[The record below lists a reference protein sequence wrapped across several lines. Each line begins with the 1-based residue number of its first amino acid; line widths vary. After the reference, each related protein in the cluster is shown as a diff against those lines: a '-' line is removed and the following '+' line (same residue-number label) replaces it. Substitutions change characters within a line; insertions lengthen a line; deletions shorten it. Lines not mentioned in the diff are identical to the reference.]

1 MFKKSDQ
8 LLKSAG
14 LISLATIISRILGLI
29 REQILLALFTRFQ
42 TDAFNVAFRIPNLLR
57 DLFAEGA
64 MSAAF
69 VPTFT
74 QTLERDGNRSAW
86 RLGSLI
92 INFLLVLLGFIVL
105 IGLLNAPWIVHKI
118 AGSFA
123 SQAGK
128 FDLTVLLTQIMFPFL
143 VLVALAA
150 VVMGMLNSHGRF
162 FIPAL
167 SPALFN
173 VGSILATLFL
183 FSLLPRYSFNPV
195 IGMAVGTII
204 GGLMQL
210 TIQLLPLFRLGFRYS
225 LNFSFNN
232 SGLRQ
237 ILILMGPGTLG
248 LAATQINL
256 FVNTWLATSQ
266 GEGPVT
272 WLNAAFRLMYFPIG
286 ILGVS
291 IASAAL
297 PTFSSLAA
305 HHQNDT
311 LCDTISSSL
320 RLSILLNVP
329 ASLGLICLSH
339 PIVSLIYERGH
350 FTKIDTWETG
360 WVLIYY
366 SLGLSA
372 YSAIKLLVPVFYALK
387 QPRIPVTISTITVTL
402 AILFN
407 LLLIN
412 QIGYRGLALITSLA
426 AFLNFF
432 LLYYWLQKISVR
444 LHSEIIGTTFLKVF
458 AASVVMAISTFYFHQ
473 WLIFRLPQQTLPW
486 SLFGILTSVLLGL
499 WIFFL
504 GCILLKVGEL
514 DEAMKWI
521 RRKLRPEEAASS

>member
-1 MFKKSDQ
+1 MSNKSDQ
-8 LLKSAG
+8 LVKSAG
-14 LISLATIISRILGLI
+14 LISVATIISRILGLI
-29 REQILLALFTRFQ
+29 REQLLLGLFTRFQ

-64 MSAAF
+64 MSSAF

-74 QTLERDGNRSAW
+74 QILERDGNRSAW
-86 RLGSLI
+86 RLGSLM
-92 INFLLVLLGFIVL
+92 INFLLVLLGL
-105 IGLLNAPWIVHKI
+105 IILVGLLNAPWIVNKI

-123 SQAGK
+123 AQSGK
-128 FDLTVLLTQIMFPFL
+128 FHLTVVLTQIMLPFL

-173 VGSILATLFL
+173 VGSILATVFL
-183 FSLLPRYSFNPV
+183 FSLLPRYSFDP
-195 IGMAVGTII
+195 ILGMAVGTIV

-210 TIQLLPLFRLGFRYS
+210 MIQVPPLFRLGFRYS

-232 SGLRQ
+232 PSFRQ

-266 GEGPVT
+266 GEGAVT

-297 PTFSSLAA
+297 PRFSSLVA
-305 HHQNDT
+305 HNQNHK
-311 LCDTISSSL
+311 LRETISSSL

-339 PIVSLIYERGH
+339 PIVSLIYERGQ

-387 QPRIPVTISTITVTL
+387 QPRIPVTISIITVTL

-407 LLLIN
+407 LLFIN

-426 AFLNFF
+426 GFLNFF
-432 LLYYWLQKISVR
+432 LLYYWLQKISIK
-444 LHSEIIGTTFLKVF
+444 LHSEVIITTFLKVF
-458 AASVVMAISTFYFHQ
+458 SASVVMAICIFYFHH

-486 SLFGILTSVLLGL
+486 NLLGILTSVLLGVG
-499 WIFFL
+499 IFFL
-504 GCILLKVGEL
+504 GCALLKVGEL
-514 DEAMKWI
+514 YEGIQWI
-521 RRKLRPEEAASS
+521 RKRLIPEGLS